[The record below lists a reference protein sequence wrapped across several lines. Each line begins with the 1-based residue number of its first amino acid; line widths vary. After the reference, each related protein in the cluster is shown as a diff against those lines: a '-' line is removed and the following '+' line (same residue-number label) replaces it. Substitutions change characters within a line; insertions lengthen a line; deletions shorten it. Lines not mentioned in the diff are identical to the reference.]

1 MPLSAS
7 PGRFAVILVRPDSP
21 ENIGL
26 AARGMANTGFTD
38 LRLVGLERLEA
49 PAYRTAVHADTIL
62 DRARF
67 FGTLPEALHGL
78 HVVAASTARIRRDF
92 PLLGLA
98 EASRRLAKY
107 PAETRIGLVFG
118 NERTGLTAGE
128 IGTSSLRFRIP
139 QAARQPSY
147 NLGVAVTLTLFTI
160 AGRAEA
166 PPAPPRGGKDL
177 PLTWA
182 EQEESGRRFGEMLD
196 GLGFMRDTNR
206 DFITE
211 RVRDIFRRMVLTGKD
226 RDVILAMFRRGLLGR
241 RDVKNTQRS

>member
-1 MPLSAS
+1 MPQPAGN
-7 PGRFAVILVRPDSP
+7 GRFAVILVRPDSP
-21 ENIGL
+21 ENVGL
-26 AARGMANTGFTD
+26 AARGMANTGFAD

-49 PAYRTAVHADTIL
+49 PAYRTAVHADSIL

-67 FGTLPEALHGL
+67 FGTLTEALQGL
-78 HVVAASTARIRRDF
+78 NIIAASTARVRREF
-92 PLLGLA
+92 PLVGVA
-98 EASRRLAKY
+98 EAARRLAEY
-107 PAETRIGLVFG
+107 PLETRIGLVFG

-128 IGTSSLRFRIP
+128 IGLSNVRFRIP

-147 NLGVAVTLTLFTI
+147 NLGVAVTVTLYEI
-160 AGRAEA
+160 AGRGD
-166 PPAPPRGGKDL
+166 PPSVPRRDL

-182 EQEESGRRFGEMLD
+182 EQEASGRAFAEMLD

-226 RDVILAMFRRGLLGR
+226 RDIILAMFRRGLLGR
-241 RDVKNTQRS
+241 RDAKKTKRS